1 MLKANNKNATTSSML
16 LNHASVHLCNAC
28 RFQKI
33 KNQKKSCK
41 VNKECQKV
49 EVFFKT
55 CITHQPL
62 LLYERIIYFLK
73 CVAVN
78 T

>member
-1 MLKANNKNATTSSML
+1 MFKVNNKNTTTSSML

-41 VNKECQKV
+41 VN
-49 EVFFKT
+49 
-55 CITHQPL
+55 
-62 LLYERIIYFLK
+62 
-73 CVAVN
+73 VAVN